1 MIHQHLLKASES
13 HLCSMESASTP
24 STVRVCVR
32 CRPLSLKEGR
42 GKKCVALVRDRITVG
57 DKVFTFDG
65 VYGESSTQEEV
76 FNGSISGLVE
86 GCFQGFNAT
95 VLAYGQTGSGKTHTM
110 IGNALTGESDEEGV
124 IPRAVRY
131 IFHILHE
138 KMKSTEGKIVPS
150 LHVSFIEIYNDEVKD
165 LLHPDILSRDIFIRE
180 DKMGKIFFTGAREE
194 VVLHAENALE
204 YLDKGNMAR
213 TTAETLMNASSSRS
227 HAIFTL
233 SIELYEYNGPAVAVG
248 TTGESQGG
256 GSLITSK
263 IHLVD
268 LAGSERVKKTG
279 AGGVRLKESVG
290 INQVRQCFIMHISSC
305 NCGPY

>member
-1 MIHQHLLKASES
+1 
-13 HLCSMESASTP
+13 MEIIVTP

-32 CRPLSLKEGR
+32 CRPLSMKEGR
-42 GKKCVALVRDRITVG
+42 GKKCVTLVKDRITVG
-57 DKVFTFDG
+57 DKTFAFDS
-65 VYGESSTQEEV
+65 VYGESTTQEEI
-76 FNGSISGLVE
+76 FNGSISALVE

-110 IGNALTGESDEEGV
+110 IGNALMGDRDEEGV
-124 IPRAVRY
+124 IPRVVRY
-131 IFHILHE
+131 IFSTLAE
-138 KMKSTEGKIVPS
+138 KLKTTTGKLVPS

-194 VVLHAENALE
+194 VVLNVENALE
-204 YLDKGNMAR
+204 YLDRGNMTR
-213 TTAETLMNASSSRS
+213 TTAETLMNAASSRS

-233 SIELYEYNGPAVAVG
+233 SIELYEYCGAVES
-248 TTGESQGG
+248 TESGETQGG

-279 AGGVRLKESVG
+279 ADGMRLKESVG
-290 INQVRQCFIMHISSC
+290 INQVSLLLIALFNEYDTRNSK
-305 NCGPY
+305 

>member
-1 MIHQHLLKASES
+1 
-13 HLCSMESASTP
+13 MESGPTP

-76 FNGSISGLVE
+76 FNGSIAGLVE

-131 IFHILHE
+131 IFYILAE
-138 KMKSTEGKIVPS
+138 KMRSTESKFVPS

-180 DKMGKIFFTGAREE
+180 DKLGKIFFTGAREE

-233 SIELYEYNGPAVAVG
+233 SIELYEYNGTAAAVG
-248 TTGESQGG
+248 PTGESQVGG
-256 GSLITSK
+256 QLITSK

-290 INQVRQCFIMHISSC
+290 INQVWQYTVIPIYSC
-305 NCGPY
+305 NFETD